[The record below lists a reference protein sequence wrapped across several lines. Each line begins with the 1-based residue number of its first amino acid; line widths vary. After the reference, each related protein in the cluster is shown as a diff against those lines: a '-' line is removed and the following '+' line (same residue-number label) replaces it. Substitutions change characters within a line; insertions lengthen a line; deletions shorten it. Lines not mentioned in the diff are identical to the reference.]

1 MKELRAGKSVRST
14 PEFANLE
21 EGHTSPKCKEKHW
34 GTVIYIHPLRR
45 FAVLEFSFPAG
56 KVREAFPLDELDL

>member
-1 MKELRAGKSVRST
+1 MEKLRTGKAIRGA

-21 EGHTSPKCKEKHW
+21 EGHKSPKCKEKHW
-34 GTVIYIHPLRR
+34 GTVIYIHPLGR

-56 KVREAFPLDELDL
+56 KIREAFPLDELDL